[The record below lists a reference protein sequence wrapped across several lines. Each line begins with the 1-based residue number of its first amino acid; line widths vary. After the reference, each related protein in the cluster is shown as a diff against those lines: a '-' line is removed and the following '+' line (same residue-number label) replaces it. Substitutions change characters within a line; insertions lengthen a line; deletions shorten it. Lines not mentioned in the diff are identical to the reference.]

1 MGAKSSKT
9 DKFNHLLGCVPDKD
23 IAKLSGLKTPAAV
36 QSRRKQLKI
45 PSFRASFK
53 KIREAD
59 AGWKRSKDE
68 DAAKKMGVPE
78 LLLSVFRYIDALKK
92 DQKDTTAKYK
102 LDSVIVEAVLNIVG
116 DKKKKPAP
124 KKSPKSRKTSKRKT
138 VRKPVKKKK
147 KKKKKN
153 IKNRKKK
160 KKKKKKK

>member
-1 MGAKSSKT
+1 MAKSSKT

-116 DKKKKPAP
+116 DKKKKSTP
-124 KKSPKSRKTSKRKT
+124 KQ
-138 VRKPVKKKK
+138 
-147 KKKKKN
+147 
-153 IKNRKKK
+153 
-160 KKKKKKK
+160 